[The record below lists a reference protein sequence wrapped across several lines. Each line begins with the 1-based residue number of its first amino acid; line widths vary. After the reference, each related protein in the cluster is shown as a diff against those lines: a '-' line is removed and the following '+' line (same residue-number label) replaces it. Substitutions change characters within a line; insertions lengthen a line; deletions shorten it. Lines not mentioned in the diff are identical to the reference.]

1 MNIEWSES
9 KRRRN
14 LNKHGFDF
22 TDAPIIFADD
32 IVTVEDDRWEYG
44 ETRFISIGLLNGR
57 AVVIVHTET
66 DQVIHLIS
74 MRKATNYEE
83 RTYFQ
88 SIGH

>member
-1 MNIEWSES
+1 MNIGWGES

-22 TDAPIIFADD
+22 ADAPIVFAGD

-44 ETRFISIGLLNGR
+44 EIRFITIGLLNGR

-74 MRKATNYEE
+74 MRKATRNEE
-83 RTYFQ
+83 RNYFQ
-88 SIGH
+88 SIGY